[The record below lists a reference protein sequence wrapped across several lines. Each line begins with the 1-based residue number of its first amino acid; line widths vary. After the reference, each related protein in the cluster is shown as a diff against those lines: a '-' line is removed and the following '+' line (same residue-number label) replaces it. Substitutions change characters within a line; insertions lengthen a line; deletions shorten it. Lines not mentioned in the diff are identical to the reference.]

1 MLSEFLGGHLAD
13 LGAKSKAHCKDRTRL
28 VSSHH
33 EDSAENSLHLP
44 DLTDFIHQNLSLALL
59 RECFQRFLRGIPK

>member
-1 MLSEFLGGHLAD
+1 MNTTETEAE
-13 LGAKSKAHCKDRTRL
+13 LGAKSKAPFKDKTSL

-44 DLTDFIHQNLSLALL
+44 DLTYHVHQNISFALL
-59 RECFQRFLRGIPK
+59 REVCFERFPRGIPK